1 MQKNSKYFFKD
12 GFVKLKH
19 VETNCYLKIT
29 STSTRGEKNN
39 LRETFNKIELVP
51 YYGGDELACKIHTA
65 PLNEI

>member
-1 MQKNSKYFFKD
+1 M
-12 GFVKLKH
+12 KLKH
-19 VETNCYLKIT
+19 IETNCYLKIT
-29 STSTRGEKNN
+29 SISTRGEKNN